1 MNIPLLNESQ
11 SVNFKDILDMMMD
24 DGKQLLEDVVAG
36 MGDVADRA
44 EGLLLT
50 GVSPATE
57 LAKLIEQRNYDLV
70 IIGNRGL
77 SGVQEYM
84 GSVSHKVLHGSTAP
98 GAHREVALVSEEAVR
113 TRKNVL
119 LLFSKPPAPG
129 LVKTR
134 LTTLKDGVFAPEV
147 ASALYHCMLFDV
159 VEICCAALATLEA
172 RAAGADAGAAAAM
185 AAGAE
190 EATETRAAGNPR
202 RSVPASRC
210 ATNTSWSSP
219 PRRQR
224 TWTSCGSCSKTQA
237 LGRASLVLIA
247 DEGAS
252 FDEHYNHAFA
262 QAWERGADAVLSMGA
277 DMPALTTADVIGG
290 FEALHRLDGVPGG
303 GIVLAP
309 DQEMGV
315 SIVGWTRAT
324 AFDHAGV
331 FYNQEGLTVLPAYI
345 AKARERNL
353 PALYLP
359 AVPDVDT
366 MADLMHNVTLV
377 EALNYCAAFDGNTP
391 PWRTAD
397 ALAQMGWSE
406 VRVPPNDLHDPREEI
421 DR

>member
-1 MNIPLLNESQ
+1 M
-11 SVNFKDILDMMMD
+11 
-24 DGKQLLEDVVAG
+24 
-36 MGDVADRA
+36 
-44 EGLLLT
+44 
-50 GVSPATE
+50 
-57 LAKLIEQRNYDLV
+57 
-70 IIGNRGL
+70 
-77 SGVQEYM
+77 
-84 GSVSHKVLHGSTAP
+84 
-98 GAHREVALVSEEAVR
+98 RE
-113 TRKNVL
+113 RKNSLV
-119 LLFSKPPAPG
+119 LFSKPPAPG

-134 LTTLKDGVFAPEV
+134 LTTLKDGVFTPEV

-159 VEICCAALATLEA
+159 TEVCCAALADLEA
-172 RAAGADAGAAAAM
+172 RS
-185 AAGAE
+185 AE
-190 EATETRAAGNPR
+190 RAEAEGVRDVYELVISTT
-202 RSVPASRC
+202 PASNVGVMRDLYYK
-210 ATNTSWSSP
+210 AGSW
-219 PRRQR
+219 PRPL
-224 TWTSCGSCSKTQA
+224 A
-237 LGRASLVLIA
+237 FIA
-247 DEGAS
+247 DEGSS

-262 QAWERGADAVLSMGA
+262 QAFERGADAVLSMGA